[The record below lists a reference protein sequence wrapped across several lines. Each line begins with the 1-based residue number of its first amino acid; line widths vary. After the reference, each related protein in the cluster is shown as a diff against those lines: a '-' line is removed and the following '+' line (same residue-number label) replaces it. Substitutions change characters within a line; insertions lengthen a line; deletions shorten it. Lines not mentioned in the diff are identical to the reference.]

1 MCGFQASPE
10 TMEAIRKLPIFKGAR
25 EVEDTWFALQQSE
38 VMHGIIANLLIPPSA
53 RMLGNQRL
61 PLIDTHLITR
71 AFNNHFVMRAV
82 HGTGVVVVVKSH
94 Q

>member
-1 MCGFQASPE
+1 MTSRPRRHVRLPGVAGDDGGY
-10 TMEAIRKLPIFKGAR
+10 RKLPIFKGAR
-25 EVEDTWFALQQSE
+25 EVEGTWFALQQSE

-71 AFNNHFVMRAV
+71 A
-82 HGTGVVVVVKSH
+82 
-94 Q
+94 